1 MDCTGKAAR
10 ALPYNLTIGSKP
22 MAAKNEQKR
31 QALYVV
37 NHLGRD
43 QFIWASSAAEA
54 RERAEKPAAMQF
66 VANLTAPGAATA
78 TAAFT
83 GATGAAR
90 AITGASSRS

>member
-1 MDCTGKAAR
+1 
-10 ALPYNLTIGSKP
+10 
-22 MAAKNEQKR
+22 MAANEHEKP

-43 QFIWASSAAEA
+43 QFIWATSAAEA
-54 RERAEKPAAMQF
+54 REQAAKPAAMQF

-83 GATGAAR
+83 GTAGAIH

>member
-1 MDCTGKAAR
+1 
-10 ALPYNLTIGSKP
+10 
-22 MAAKNEQKR
+22 MAAKQQPKKE
-31 QALYVV
+31 ALYVV

-54 RERAEKPAAMQF
+54 REQVEKPVAMQF

-83 GATGAAR
+83 GGAGATR
-90 AITGASSRS
+90 ALSGASSRS

>member
-1 MDCTGKAAR
+1 
-10 ALPYNLTIGSKP
+10 
-22 MAAKNEQKR
+22 MAAKKKQQ

-54 RERAEKPAAMQF
+54 REQAEKPAAMQF

-83 GATGAAR
+83 GGAGAAR
-90 AITGASSRS
+90 ALSGASSRS

>member
-1 MDCTGKAAR
+1 
-10 ALPYNLTIGSKP
+10 
-22 MAAKNEQKR
+22 MAAKEAPKP

-54 RERAEKPAAMQF
+54 REQVEKPAAMQF
-66 VANLTAPGAATA
+66 VTNLTAPGAATA

-83 GATGAAR
+83 GASGAMH